1 MGDVNMVPGRIMR
14 WAYAGDS
21 MVERG
26 KWDDTDIG
34 THITE
39 MTRGKVEFK
48 NMGRGSNTT
57 RGMLGR
63 QKIKGKSIDT
73 VGNIIRGNYDG
84 AIIGVGVNDIAGGGG
99 GPEKRWEKTLSGLR
113 KNVME
118 IYLRLWARGA
128 TDTEKQGAL
137 ARINERLGE
146 LKEEKMEAQKRL
158 DTAKGKRKRMERKA
172 IGMIKEEAK
181 MLQELKGLLKKTKPA
196 RGKKMKR
203 VVFVEGA
210 PWKKGTRN
218 WTKRKGERT
227 REYNEM
233 LKEAGYLLNEVLET
247 GPEFEVA
254 EIYETMASEEDNMK
268 MKEEYTGTKVNG
280 RDDYLHPGEEGRKAM
295 ARAISKQVFP
305 ELLKKKQPEKG
316 GKGVLVAAR

>member
-1 MGDVNMVPGRIMR
+1 MGDVKMVPGRIRR

-26 KWDDTDIG
+26 RWDNTDIG

-39 MTRGKVEFK
+39 FTGENVEFK

-73 VGNIIRGNYDG
+73 VGKIIAGNYDG
-84 AIIGVGVNDIAGGGG
+84 AIIGIGVNDIAGGGG
-99 GPEKRWEKTLSGLR
+99 GPEKRWKKTLAGLR
-113 KNVME
+113 KNLME
-118 IYLRLWARGA
+118 IYLRLWAKGA
-128 TDTEKQGAL
+128 TKTEKEGAL
-137 ARINERLGE
+137 NRIDERLAE
-146 LKEEKMEAQKRL
+146 LKTEKMEAQKRL
-158 DTAKGKRKRMERKA
+158 DRTGGKRRKMEQKA

-181 MLQELKGLLKKTKPA
+181 MLQELKGLLNKTEPA
-196 RGKKMKR
+196 RGKRMER

-218 WTKRKGERT
+218 WTKKKGERT
-227 REYNEM
+227 RQYNEM

-254 EIYETMASEEDNMK
+254 EIYKTMASEKDNMK
-268 MKEEYTGTKVNG
+268 MKERYKGTKANG
-280 RDDYLHPGEEGRKAM
+280 KDDYLHPGNEGRKAM
-295 ARAISKQVFP
+295 ARAISEQVFP
-305 ELLKKKQPEKG
+305 DLLKDKKQDKKP
-316 GKGVLVAAR
+316 GVLVAAR